1 MKMTFAFGR
10 FNPST
15 IGHEVLIDKAK
26 SVGGRNYRIYISQ
39 SQDRKK
45 NPLDYSTKLHYMRK
59 MFPKHAKHIINSPV
73 RTAIDVAVEL
83 SKEGFTDIMFIAG
96 SDRVK
101 EFDTLLQKYNGV
113 KARHGEYKF
122 DSIKVISAGERDPD
136 ADGASGMSASK
147 MRAAAEDD
155 DFDKF
160 YQGLP
165 PKFADSPDA
174 KKLFRAVQKA
184 MGVKGLNEHIEELDE
199 AVITLAVVGTAILT
213 FAGKV
218 AVDMV
223 APHAALALTI
233 WWMLPVGLGLAT
245 KLAIAVNVAAWAL
258 PSFLAALGAGASIKV
273 ALKNS
278 QKKVQQKVDGMT
290 AKEMK
295 KLPAKTSD
303 KKLIAKT
310 ISDKK
315 FKAAI
320 REELMKNEKIEHE
333 GFFGRTLKKKSYA
346 AAVQWYKKFIQRG
359 DKPMVALHKAAG
371 MIQGLNDKDFQMYL
385 RKMKLL

>member
-26 SVGGRNYRIYISQ
+26 SVGGKNYRIYISQ

-59 MFPKHAKHIINSPV
+59 MFPTHKRHIINSPA

-83 SKEGFTDIMFIAG
+83 SNEGFTDIIFIAG
-96 SDRVK
+96 SDRVT
-101 EFDTLLQKYNGV
+101 EFDALLNKYNGV
-113 KARHGEYKF
+113 KAKHGEYKF

-165 PKFADSPDA
+165 PKFADSPNA

-184 MGVKGLNEHIEELDE
+184 MGVKSMNE
-199 AVITLAVVGTAILT
+199 
-213 FAGKV
+213 
-218 AVDMV
+218 
-223 APHAALALTI
+223 
-233 WWMLPVGLGLAT
+233 W
-245 KLAIAVNVAAWAL
+245 
-258 PSFLAALGAGASIKV
+258 
-273 ALKNS
+273 
-278 QKKVQQKVDGMT
+278 
-290 AKEMK
+290 
-295 KLPAKTSD
+295 
-303 KKLIAKT
+303 
-310 ISDKK
+310 
-315 FKAAI
+315 
-320 REELMKNEKIEHE
+320 NEGI
-333 GFFGRTLKKKSYA
+333 FGRTLKKKSYEV
-346 AAVQWYKKFIQRG
+346 AVQWYKKFIQRG
-359 DKPMVALHKAAG
+359 DKPGVALHKAAS
-371 MIQGLNDKDFQMYL
+371 MIQGLNDRDLNLYL
-385 RKMKLL
+385 QKNKVL